1 MIAHDMDDWYI
12 IIWKSLKLIAV
23 RTTSNCVI
31 NYANSYKTLDKL
43 VDSCEKNDRTL
54 DEMQKH

>member
-1 MIAHDMDDWYI
+1 LQLELHQI
-12 IIWKSLKLIAV
+12 
-23 RTTSNCVI
+23 RNCVI